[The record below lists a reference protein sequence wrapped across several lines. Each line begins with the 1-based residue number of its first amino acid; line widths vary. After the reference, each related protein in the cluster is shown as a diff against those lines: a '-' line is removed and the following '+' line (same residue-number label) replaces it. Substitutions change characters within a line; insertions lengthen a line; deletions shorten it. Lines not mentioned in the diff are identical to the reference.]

1 MSGAFLHWTKNFQ
14 KQGLGHLDLLLR
26 ESHERQGHTLLAFRS
41 TQYSNTVFF
50 WHALVSVC
58 TGQTAPP
65 PSLTNLIP
73 ATNPSFADLQI
84 ETRKRKYFLV
94 LLCSWQRS
102 SSTNAAGH
110 VPTSI
115 PRLSL
120 PRPVIIFVTSVNFS
134 LSFCLLCPQI
144 NREPSGWVLQSAS
157 ALITSSSAG
166 GTSLKPAQ
174 RPCHV
179 GVWLESSGYFKCHDC
194 CRNSPNQYL

>member
-1 MSGAFLHWTKNFQ
+1 MRGKAILCWR
-14 KQGLGHLDLLLR
+14 L
-26 ESHERQGHTLLAFRS
+26 EARS
-41 TQYSNTVFF
+41 TPTLFF
-50 WHALVSVC
+50 FLAC
-58 TGQTAPP
+58 TGFCLHQTAPP

-166 GTSLKPAQ
+166 GTPLKSAQ
-174 RPCHV
+174 RPCHI
-179 GVWLESSGYFKCHDC
+179 GVWLESSSYFKCHDC